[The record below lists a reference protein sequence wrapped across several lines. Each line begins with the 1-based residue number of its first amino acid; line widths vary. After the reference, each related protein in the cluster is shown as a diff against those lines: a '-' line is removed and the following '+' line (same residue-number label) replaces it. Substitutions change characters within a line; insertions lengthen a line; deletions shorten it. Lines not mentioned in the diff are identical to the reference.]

1 MAREERK
8 DFNAMLRR
16 NNGMPKLQIVTDEDT
31 IRKYGGTRMYFAPPM
46 AYDLLMKQV
55 PAG

>member
-46 AYDLLMKQV
+46 AYDQLMKQV